1 MHSFYEVIETIFCII
16 GLITVILMALSLSM
30 KRRYS
35 SYRGSTLFNV
45 SIGVSII
52 TLIIIGAMGIGRK
65 SFYTKTDCGR
75 TYSIKAADAYLSKLY
90 PKNEF
95 KMDSMDTEGT
105 VKYTV
110 WIDEKPLNKQ
120 INFDEY
126 SKKNN
131 EKNSSDT
138 DIRMLPIFLP
148 IN

>member
-1 MHSFYEVIETIFCII
+1 
-16 GLITVILMALSLSM
+16 M
-30 KRRYS
+30 KLRYS

-65 SFYTKTDCGR
+65 SFYTKTDFGR

-126 SKKNN
+126 SQQNN

>member
-52 TLIIIGAMGIGRK
+52 TLIMGIGRK

-126 SKKNN
+126 SQQNN